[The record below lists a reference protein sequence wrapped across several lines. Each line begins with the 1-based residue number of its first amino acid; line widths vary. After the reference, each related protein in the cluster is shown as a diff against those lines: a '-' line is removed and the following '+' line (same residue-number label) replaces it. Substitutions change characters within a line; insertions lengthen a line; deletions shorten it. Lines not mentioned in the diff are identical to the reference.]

1 MMIRVTDYM
10 RKYALGYLT
19 SMTLG
24 NVTIT

>member
-19 SMTLG
+19 STSLG